1 METLAPPRRRQSAQW
16 HHPQKRDLF
25 CLVKCFFEQKIPI
38 PTSGAHEASPI
49 SLEVVS
55 RNPYEMYVV
64 KVSSLFKKF
73 SPSFKSTLQIEGTL
87 QA

>member
-25 CLVKCFFEQKIPI
+25 CLVKCFFKQKIPI

-49 SLEVVS
+49 TVGVVS
-55 RNPYEMYVV
+55 GMPYEIYAV
-64 KVSSLFKKF
+64 KVSSLFKKIQ
-73 SPSFKSTLQIEGTL
+73 PKLQSDT
-87 QA
+87 AN